1 MVCLFVCV
9 RTLVHCSAL
18 QTGGGGGK
26 EAGAAFSR
34 VLAAAP
40 TTSNR
45 RTKFALVMLTFLDS
59 LRENLVINWGA
70 EEDNS
75 NLITPG
81 FASWDGTP
89 GIVAYVTGWGELSMR
104 CGQKSQA
111 ALRTASSLNYWGFVC
126 NKVEE
131 FAVPLQGFVGNCKS
145 TPISCLLKGLN
156 NCKLNVNQTLLG
168 IANTVLC

>member
-9 RTLVHCSAL
+9 RTLVRCSAL

-34 VLAAAP
+34 VLATAP